1 MITATYHI
9 MVNFV
14 NKLLNS
20 IGGNPLNKY
29 KKFVED
35 VNFFENNLVNLSDK
49 DLSDKTIFFKKQI
62 QKKINL
68 EDLLP
73 EIFAV
78 VREAARRTINM
89 RHFDVQIIGGKV
101 LHEGKIAEMKTGEG
115 KTLVATLAAYAN
127 ALNNY

>member
-1 MITATYHI
+1 MITAIYHI

-35 VNFFENNLVNLSDK
+35 VNFFENNMVNLSDK
-49 DLSDKTIFFKKQI
+49 DLSNKNIFFKKQI

-89 RHFDVQIIGGKV
+89 RHFDTK
-101 LHEGKIAEMKTGEG
+101 
-115 KTLVATLAAYAN
+115 
-127 ALNNY
+127 

>member
-1 MITATYHI
+1 MITAIYHI

-62 QKKINL
+62 QKK
-68 EDLLP
+68 
-73 EIFAV
+73 
-78 VREAARRTINM
+78 
-89 RHFDVQIIGGKV
+89 
-101 LHEGKIAEMKTGEG
+101 
-115 KTLVATLAAYAN
+115 
-127 ALNNY
+127 